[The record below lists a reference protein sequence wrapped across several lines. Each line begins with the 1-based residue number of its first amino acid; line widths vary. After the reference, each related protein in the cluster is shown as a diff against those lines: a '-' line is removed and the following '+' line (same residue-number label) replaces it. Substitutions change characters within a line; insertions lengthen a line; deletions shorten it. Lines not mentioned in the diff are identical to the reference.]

1 MSITLTSP
9 ITGAAVTG
17 LTSPTYTI
25 AVDTPPNSYSKQWAV
40 TALGGTQTGVDT
52 SSSASRPFTLTAY
65 RPQSLKTL
73 NTVDATGVVRVIGFN
88 TYGILMRKGLTP
100 LTGQASKTSQL
111 RAEMSIPA
119 GADTADQPNIK
130 AAVSCFVGSLYQ
142 QADGIAQTLMT
153 GVL

>member
-1 MSITLTSP
+1 MAISLTSP

-17 LTSPTYTI
+17 LTSPTYTV
-25 AVDTPPNSYSKQWAV
+25 AVDTPPNTWSKQWAV

-73 NTVDATGVVRVIGFN
+73 NTVDSTGVVRVVGFN
-88 TYGILMRKGLTP
+88 TYGFLVRKGMTP
-100 LTGQASKTSQL
+100 LAGQASKTSQFRL
-111 RAEMSIPA
+111 EASIPA
-119 GADTADQPNIK
+119 GADTADQPNIN
-130 AAVSCFVGSLYQ
+130 AATSCTIGALWQ
-142 QADGIAQTLMT
+142 QADGIATTLRT

>member
-1 MSITLTSP
+1 MAISLTSP

-25 AVDTPPNSYSKQWAV
+25 AVDTPPNTWSKQWAV

-52 SSSASRPFTLTAY
+52 SSSASRPFTITCY

-73 NTVDATGVVRVIGFN
+73 NTVDSTGVVRVVGFN
-88 TYGILMRKGLTP
+88 TYGLLLRKGMTP
-100 LTGQASKTSQL
+100 LAGQASKTAQF
-111 RAEMSIPA
+111 RAEASVPA
-119 GADTADQPNIK
+119 GADTADQPNIN
-130 AAVSCFVGSLYQ
+130 AATSAFIGALWQS
-142 QADGIAQTLMT
+142 ADGFATTLRT